1 MAHFFI
7 DKHSEAT
14 GGRVGVAMEKLDFI
28 QQFRAFI
35 KKSPGLL
42 DAKEQVV
49 YLRLLG
55 IWNELRRPEWVP
67 VALKQLMRETGIG
80 RRNTMV
86 DIRRSLEQKGFIT
99 SRRRGMSA
107 IREYSLIPLS
117 LDSEASINPIPP
129 KYQDDTS
136 KSINPIPPKY
146 QDDTSTGINLIHI
159 PESTKSKD
167 NIAAA
172 ASPDFAEAVNFFSNN
187 IHPIAGEVEMHKLAS
202 FLDDYGKDWT
212 LAAIEEAAES
222 NGRSVKYIGS
232 ILERWKRDGFKS
244 DRKGKRYGQSIPG
257 GARPSAAEKMRA
269 EQAKWDAQTSGWE

>member
-1 MAHFFI
+1 
-7 DKHSEAT
+7 
-14 GGRVGVAMEKLDFI
+14 MEKLDFI

-35 KKSPGLL
+35 RASAGVLN
-42 DAKEQVV
+42 AREQAV
-49 YLRLLG
+49 YVRLLG
-55 IWNELRRPEWVP
+55 IWNELRRPEWFAVSRS
-67 VALKQLMRETGIG
+67 QLMRELGIKHAH
-80 RRNTMV
+80 TITLTK
-86 DIRRSLEQKGFIT
+86 DALEKTGFIKT
-99 SRRRGMSA
+99 KRDGRARTMIYRLVPLDRSENDRGSKNDLA
-107 IREYSLIPLS
+107 KNDCGSKNDLAKVKNCLS
-117 LDSEASINPIPP
+117 DR
-129 KYQDDTS
+129 S
-136 KSINPIPPKY
+136 KN
-146 QDDTSTGINLIHI
+146 DHI
-159 PESTKSKD
+159 PEDTKNTK

-172 ASPDFAEAVNFFSNN
+172 ASPDFAEIANFFSNN

>member
-1 MAHFFI
+1 
-7 DKHSEAT
+7 
-14 GGRVGVAMEKLDFI
+14 MEKLDFI

-35 KKSPGLL
+35 RASAGVLN
-42 DAKEQVV
+42 AREQAV
-49 YLRLLG
+49 YVRLLG
-55 IWNELRRPEWVP
+55 IWNELRRPEWFAVSINQ
-67 VALKQLMRETGIG
+67 LKRELKAGSNHTIINAKRGLEERGFVQTRNDRKTGITWFKVVEIACAK
-80 RRNTMV
+80 N
-86 DIRRSLEQKGFIT
+86 
-99 SRRRGMSA
+99 A
-107 IREYSLIPLS
+107 
-117 LDSEASINPIPP
+117 
-129 KYQDDTS
+129 QDKPAYAENAQDLCKNDTS
-136 KSINPIPPKY
+136 AYAENAQELVQKMH
-146 QDDTSTGINLIHI
+146 TSQR
-159 PESTKSKD
+159 SKD
-167 NIAAA
+167 SKNTEIAA

-187 IHPIAGEVEMHKLAS
+187 IHPITGEVEMQKLAS